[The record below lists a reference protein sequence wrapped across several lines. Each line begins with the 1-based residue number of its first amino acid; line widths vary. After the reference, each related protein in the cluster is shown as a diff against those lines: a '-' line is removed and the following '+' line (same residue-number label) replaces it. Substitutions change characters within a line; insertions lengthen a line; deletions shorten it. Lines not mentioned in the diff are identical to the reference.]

1 MWDGGGRLHLLLE
14 VGVLVAERGGGG
26 VKRPNLVVVIAAK
39 FESANSSDII
49 IVEVRLEERYKMK

>member
-1 MWDGGGRLHLLLE
+1 ME